1 MKRSPESSERKK
13 GIERMR
19 PDHERLSFLTVNQA
33 IESIKIM
40 TGLSM
45 NLEDLISQCEDGC
58 RSETSLRQQILSQCT
73 GGMIMAGKQKTPDQ
87 AAQAVI
93 LREAGWT
100 VSAIA
105 ERMSISVSTAQR
117 LLKKHNAVAGA
128 CTQALIEKA
137 RDELL
142 TTAYSLESV
151 QQAAASLIADE
162 LALTQQIRLKLAN
175 AIESLDP
182 ADPVAFRGLAAAST
196 ALKLTQDVT
205 RRALPLEKLNQSLEI
220 DEIPELRIHIMTEE
234 DVAEMRAQQRLE
246 EAERDGDLQGAEDE
260 LENLRWMESRRLAQ
274 LKQADDYIVCEG
286 DDSLMTGT

>member
-1 MKRSPESSERKK
+1 
-13 GIERMR
+13 
-19 PDHERLSFLTVNQA
+19 
-33 IESIKIM
+33 
-40 TGLSM
+40 
-45 NLEDLISQCEDGC
+45 
-58 RSETSLRQQILSQCT
+58 
-73 GGMIMAGKQKTPDQ
+73 MAGKQKTPDQ

-182 ADPVAFRGLAAAST
+182 SDPVAFRGLAAAST
-196 ALKLTQDVT
+196 TLKLTQDVT
-205 RRALPLEKLNQSLEI
+205 RRALPIEKLNQALEI
-220 DEIPELRIHIMTEE
+220 DEIPELRIHIMTE
-234 DVAEMRAQQRLE
+234 DDAAEMRAQQRLE

-274 LKQADDYIVCEG
+274 LKQADDDIVCEC
-286 DDSLMTGT
+286 DDSLITGT

>member
-1 MKRSPESSERKK
+1 
-13 GIERMR
+13 
-19 PDHERLSFLTVNQA
+19 
-33 IESIKIM
+33 
-40 TGLSM
+40 
-45 NLEDLISQCEDGC
+45 
-58 RSETSLRQQILSQCT
+58 
-73 GGMIMAGKQKTPDQ
+73 MAGKQKTPDQ

-182 ADPVAFRGLAAAST
+182 SDPLAFRGLAAAST
-196 ALKLTQDVT
+196 TLKLTQDVT
-205 RRALPLEKLNQSLEI
+205 RRALPIEKLNQALEI

-274 LKQADDYIVCEG
+274 LEQADDDIVCEG